1 MLSPHTSGPGPRYR
15 TSSITQYNKWL
26 SSSLHHNPQSA
37 VHPPKPLPT
46 RVDDD
51 LLLVARSAELSV
63 PATDSLVLSTS
74 VAGGAGLKR
83 VVRVGRTVGTVSVGA
98 PALAVE
104 VANLSILDEK
114 IQISIQHSIHP
125 FVFLEN
131 YSPSRRSSASRLGRG
146 TGTTGQPEW

>member
-1 MLSPHTSGPGPRYR
+1 MLLPHTSGPGPRYR

-26 SSSLHHNPQSA
+26 SSRLHHNPQLA

-46 RVDDD
+46 RADDD
-51 LLLVARSAELSV
+51 LLLVARSAELSI

-125 FVFLEN
+125 VVFLEN
-131 YSPSRRSSASRLGRG
+131 YSPSRRSSASHLGRG
-146 TGTTGQPEW
+146 TGTFGQPGW

>member
-1 MLSPHTSGPGPRYR
+1 MLLPHTSGPGPRYR

-26 SSSLHHNPQSA
+26 SSRLHHNPQLA

-46 RVDDD
+46 RADDD
-51 LLLVARSAELSV
+51 LLLVARSAELSI

-104 VANLSILDEK
+104 VANLSILDER

-125 FVFLEN
+125 VVFLEN
-131 YSPSRRSSASRLGRG
+131 YSPSRRSSASHL
-146 TGTTGQPEW
+146 

>member
-1 MLSPHTSGPGPRYR
+1 M
-15 TSSITQYNKWL
+15 SI
-26 SSSLHHNPQSA
+26 
-37 VHPPKPLPT
+37 
-46 RVDDD
+46 
-51 LLLVARSAELSV
+51 

-125 FVFLEN
+125 VVFLEN
-131 YSPSRRSSASRLGRG
+131 YSPSRRSSASHLGRG
-146 TGTTGQPEW
+146 TGTTGQPGW

>member
-1 MLSPHTSGPGPRYR
+1 MLLPHTSGPSPRYR

-26 SSSLHHNPQSA
+26 SSRLHHNPQLA
-37 VHPPKPLPT
+37 VHPLKPLPT
-46 RVDDD
+46 RADDD
-51 LLLVARSAELSV
+51 LLLVARSAELSI

-125 FVFLEN
+125 VVFLEN
-131 YSPSRRSSASRLGRG
+131 YSPSKRSSASHLGRG
-146 TGTTGQPEW
+146 TGTTGQPGW

>member
-1 MLSPHTSGPGPRYR
+1 MLLPHTSGPSPRYR

-26 SSSLHHNPQSA
+26 SSRLHHDLQLA

-51 LLLVARSAELSV
+51 LLLVARSAELSI

-83 VVRVGRTVGTVSVGA
+83 VVRVGRTVRTVSVGA

-125 FVFLEN
+125 VVFLEN
-131 YSPSRRSSASRLGRG
+131 YSPSKRSSASHLGRG
-146 TGTTGQPEW
+146 TGTTGQPGW

>member
-1 MLSPHTSGPGPRYR
+1 MLLPHTSGPGPRYR

-26 SSSLHHNPQSA
+26 SSRLHHNPQLA

-46 RVDDD
+46 RADDD
-51 LLLVARSAELSV
+51 LLLVARSAELSI

-104 VANLSILDEK
+104 VANLSILDER

-125 FVFLEN
+125 VVFLEN
-131 YSPSRRSSASRLGRG
+131 YSPSRRSSASHLGRG
-146 TGTTGQPEW
+146 TGTTGQPGW